1 MASMNTKQAAALV
14 GTKYK
19 LAKLLGI
26 TPQAIQGWGETI
38 PKLRLYQLQALKPEW
53 FAEPVTSESKTQE

>member
-1 MASMNTKQAAALV
+1 MNTKQAVALA

-26 TPQAIQGWGETI
+26 TPQAVQAWGDTI
-38 PKLRLYQLQALKPEW
+38 PALRLYQLRERKPEW
-53 FAEPVTSESKTQE
+53 FTESVKADQQP

>member
-1 MASMNTKQAAALV
+1 MNTKQAAALA

-26 TPQAIQGWGETI
+26 TPQAVQAWGETI
-38 PKLRLYQLQALKPEW
+38 PALRLYQLRERRPEW
-53 FAEPVTSESKTQE
+53 FNESAKTEPQS

>member
-1 MASMNTKQAAALV
+1 MNTKQAVALA

-26 TPQAIQGWGETI
+26 TPQAVQAWGDII
-38 PKLRLYQLQALKPEW
+38 PALRLYQLRERKPEW
-53 FAEPVTSESKTQE
+53 FTESVAVEKPESPQV